1 MNIRLRLVS
10 EYFVEPGRG
19 FGSVD
24 DSTISVAFINTGAEF
39 FSQCRSLVPSHPIQ
53 SRWKPIDV
61 YVSPSSY
68 FSCNNDVE

>member
-39 FSQCRSLVPSHPIQ
+39 FSQWRRHERQWRGASVGIAL
-53 SRWKPIDV
+53 RGGGG
-61 YVSPSSY
+61 
-68 FSCNNDVE
+68 